1 MAVQIQKVRQNR
13 SESCK
18 KPNAGK
24 KVDLTKIQLWHMKK
38 IIELSKMSKN
48 EAKYPRSSWTSTH
61 ENRTIICSLM
71 TSFSLFSTCEQENT
85 AENLEL
91 RHVYIPSTFS
101 KIFLAV
107 EVLPII

>member
-1 MAVQIQKVRQNR
+1 MILVSIPAARVSLEKIFVWNSYIPFYYLLNEEILSRKN
-13 SESCK
+13 SNIK
-18 KPNAGK
+18 HILNFPAGF
-24 KVDLTKIQLWHMKK
+24 MK
-38 IIELSKMSKN
+38 
-48 EAKYPRSSWTSTH
+48 
-61 ENRTIICSLM
+61 
-71 TSFSLFSTCEQENT
+71 FSLFSTCEQENT